1 MKIRQHSAEMQVDD
15 INNFLLFISIP
26 SGKGAWQNWSYEL
39 HITDEALGTPEYKKN
54 VNATSY
60 TIQNL
65 KANTEYVIKAA
76 AYTSSG
82 RGPWSSEFRGKT
94 LKIPQDGKY
103 ASILWSAA
111 EGLLKS
117 DVTGDNVE
125 VLVHNSDLKVCRTN
139 NSLTH
144 R

>member
-1 MKIRQHSAEMQVDD
+1 VQVSD

-39 HITDEALGTPEYKKN
+39 HVRDEAVGITLYKKN

-65 KANTEYVIKAA
+65 EANTEYVIKAA

-111 EGLLKS
+111 DGLLKS

-125 VLVHNSDLKVCRTN
+125 LLLQNSELKVRGAN
-139 NSLTH
+139 NSHTH
-144 R
+144 IKVKLSLSMH